1 MAANFS
7 RGRAVGEPMAAR
19 GEGVGAAPTTVRF
32 PRPLEA
38 LRDPK
43 SGSHWTTIVEGRALR
58 LSNLDKLYW
67 GPEGYTKADLVGYYL
82 NIAPHVLPYV
92 RDRPLTMKRMPG
104 GVDEEFFYAKQ
115 APEHTPDW
123 VATAPVTS
131 LDSGK
136 TVDYVLAQD
145 TATLLW
151 LANLGC
157 VELHP
162 WHARVD
168 DLAHP
173 DYAFFDL
180 DPMGV
185 DFEAVREVALLVRDA
200 CQHLGLRSYPRTS
213 GATGMQV
220 YVPIDRVHTAGAVTA
235 WVGAVC
241 SVINRADPERTTM
254 TWQVSD
260 RPRAVFLDHRM
271 NTEGKNIAGTYSL
284 RPERGATVATP
295 LTWEEVE
302 QGAHPRDFTI
312 ETIWER
318 LESVGDLFAPVL
330 EGGQN
335 LRQAMRA
342 VGLDPD
348 DQPPPSHAVGKPS
361 KPASARLE
369 TYRAKRDFALTSEP
383 PPEADQTDDGVGPD
397 ADGTVEG
404 ARFVL
409 QHHLATRLHH
419 DLRLEREGV
428 AVSWAVPKGLPDV
441 RGVKH
446 LAVQTEDHPISYM
459 TFEGEIPR
467 GEYGGGPVR
476 IWDSGTYR
484 LREWEDGS
492 VKMLLHG
499 RRHRGEWHLF
509 RTDGDQWLIV
519 RADDP
524 APGELPDDP
533 PQLEPMLAT
542 AVTEPFDDP
551 GWVFEIKWDGVRVIA
566 VVERPGRGG
575 DGWTRL
581 TSRAGNDVTGGY
593 PELKELWQRVLA
605 RNAVLDGE
613 IVAFDS
619 SGRPS
624 FQRLQTRM
632 HLRGE
637 ADVARAAQRNPVT
650 YVVFDLLAVD
660 GELLCDR
667 PLEERLELLDDL
679 VIPGDGVH
687 ISERFRGEGVA
698 LYAAATQ
705 QGLEGIMAKRLT
717 SRYRPGARSRD
728 WRKIKVR
735 HTCDVVIGGWLPG
748 EGGRGGDLGALLVGW
763 YEDGRLVFGG
773 RVGTGFD
780 TAERRRLLERMA
792 EVGDLG
798 ASPFEDV
805 PRLPPPRWVRPVL
818 VCRVEYSELTD
829 GGRLRAPSYKGLV
842 EADPSECARPR

>member
-1 MAANFS
+1 MAAS
-7 RGRAVGEPMAAR
+7 RGG
-19 GEGVGAAPTTVRF
+19 APTTVRF

-38 LRDPK
+38 MRDPK
-43 SGSHWTTIVEGRALR
+43 SNAHWTVIADGRALR

-67 GPEGYTKADLVGYYL
+67 GPEGYTKADLVAYYAS
-82 NIAPHVLPYV
+82 IAPMVLPYV

-115 APEHTPDW
+115 APEHRPDW

-136 TVDYVLAQD
+136 TIDYVLAQD

-180 DPMGV
+180 DPMDV
-185 DFEAVREVALLVRDA
+185 DFAAVREVSLLVRDA
-200 CQHLGLRSYPRTS
+200 CVHLGLRSYPRTS

-235 WVGAVC
+235 FVGAVC
-241 SVINRADPERTTM
+241 AFINRADPERTTM
-254 TWQVSD
+254 TWQVSE

-284 RPERGATVATP
+284 RPERGATLATP
-295 LTWEEVE
+295 LTWDEVE
-302 QGAHPRDFTI
+302 QGAEPQDFTM
-312 ETIWER
+312 ETIWDR
-318 LESVGDLFAPVL
+318 LDAVGDLFAPVL

-335 LRQAMRA
+335 LRAAMRA

-348 DQPPPSHAVGKPS
+348 HQPPASHSVGAPSR
-361 KPASARLE
+361 PAAARLE
-369 TYRAKRDFALTSEP
+369 TYRAKRDFSLTSEP
-383 PPEADQTDDGVGPD
+383 APEADEAAETDGAAGGAVQDR
-397 ADGTVEG
+397 TG

-428 AVSWAVPKGLPDV
+428 AVSWALPKGLPDV
-441 RGVKH
+441 RGVRH
-446 LAVQTEDHPISYM
+446 LAVQTEDHPLSYM

-476 IWDSGTYR
+476 IWDSGTYE

-492 VKMLLHG
+492 VKMLLDG

-509 RTDGDQWLIV
+509 RTDGDQWLVV

-524 APGELPDDP
+524 KPGELPPDP
-533 PQLEPMLAT
+533 PELTPMLAT
-542 AVTEPFDDP
+542 SAEQPFDDP
-551 GWVFEIKWDGVRVIA
+551 GWVFEIKWDGVRAIA
-566 VVERPGRGG
+566 AVERPGRGG
-575 DGWTRL
+575 EGATRL
-581 TSRAGNDVTGGY
+581 TSRAGNDISGGY
-593 PELKELWQRVLA
+593 PELKDLWQRVLA

-624 FQRLQTRM
+624 FQRLQGRM

-637 ADVARAAQRNPVT
+637 ADVARAAQRDPVT
-650 YVVFDLLAVD
+650 YVVFDLLALD
-660 GELLCDR
+660 GE
-667 PLEERLELLDDL
+667 PLIDHSLRERVALLDDV
-679 VIPGDGVH
+679 VIPGHGVH
-687 ISERFRGEGVA
+687 ISERFEADGTA
-698 LYAAATQ
+698 LYAAARQ
-705 QGLEGIMAKRLT
+705 QGLEGVMAKRLS

-735 HTCDVVIGGWLPG
+735 RTCDVVIGGWLAG

-763 YEDGRLVFGG
+763 HEDDLLVFGG

-780 TAERRRLLERMA
+780 AAERHRLLDLLDEAGA
-792 EVGDLG
+792 EES
-798 ASPFEDV
+798 SPFDDA
-805 PRLPPPRWVRPVL
+805 PRLPAPRWVRPTL

-842 EADPSECARPR
+842 ESDPTGCKRPR